1 MLFFLNEIYTFMTFF
16 FLDRNID
23 GNKKLFPLLSVCG
36 NDTVTEQSLLPNFG
50 ACKANLEHKKIYAFD
65 WLHSRFGFA
74 LQNKPFFYF
83 SITAAMAPS
92 LGYLLEFQVDFK
104 EH

>member
-1 MLFFLNEIYTFMTFF
+1 MLFFLNEILLWHF

-23 GNKKLFPLLSVCG
+23 SNEKLFPPLSVCG
-36 NDTVTEQSLLPNFG
+36 NDTVTEQSLLSNFR

-65 WLHSRFGFA
+65 GLHSTFGFCITK
-74 LQNKPFFYF
+74 QTFFNF
-83 SITAAMAPS
+83 SIAAAMAPTF
-92 LGYLLEFQVDFK
+92 GYLLEFQVDFK